1 MGKVKEQ
8 NESIKDYVKNII
20 EKQERFLEFN
30 KKIILMMK
38 AYKFKIEQELEKNF
52 SIDVTEEMQLKIKKD
67 LEKFKGSFLNLQV
80 FRQEEDVDLQ
90 LWENKLSQIENF
102 EVVQDY
108 AKFIGRMIYCMDNC
122 NSERAERI
130 DASKFDR
137 IKDLLERDENLG
149 PDEIAVVSYLYWDGS
164 KLNKDKGKATELLSK
179 AAAKKDER
187 CRIRKYWNG

>member
-8 NESIKDYVKNII
+8 NESIKEYVRKII

-52 SIDVTEEMQLKIKKD
+52 SVDVTEERKMKIKKD

-108 AKFIGRMIYCMDNC
+108 AKFI
-122 NSERAERI
+122 
-130 DASKFDR
+130 
-137 IKDLLERDENLG
+137 
-149 PDEIAVVSYLYWDGS
+149 
-164 KLNKDKGKATELLSK
+164 
-179 AAAKKDER
+179 
-187 CRIRKYWNG
+187 

>member
-52 SIDVTEEMQLKIKKD
+52 SVEVTEERKMKINKD
-67 LEKFKGSFLNLQV
+67 LEQFKRSFLNLQV

-108 AKFIGRMIYCMDNC
+108 AKFIARMVY
-122 NSERAERI
+122 RI
-130 DASKFDR
+130 DHC
-137 IKDLLERDENLG
+137 N
-149 PDEIAVVSYLYWDGS
+149 
-164 KLNKDKGKATELLSK
+164 
-179 AAAKKDER
+179 
-187 CRIRKYWNG
+187 